1 MMPSLKICS
10 VCEESVCFNTV
21 IAVAICKQ
29 GFGRNPSIL
38 KRRYVLK
45 VPLVVCVEYI
55 LSGSEKSSIFAF
67 SKLHGVRTWGI
78 VIRVFAGISWKHGT

>member
-1 MMPSLKICS
+1 MPSLKICS

-21 IAVAICKQ
+21 IAVAHMQAGIWQESKHSEETLCSQ
-29 GFGRNPSIL
+29 SSLSRLRGI
-38 KRRYVLK
+38 
-45 VPLVVCVEYI
+45 YI
-55 LSGSEKSSIFAF
+55 ERSEKSSIFTF